1 MRKIVLLLLCAFTWL
16 VGFTQ
21 TIPEPE
27 FIGEAYLVNLD
38 NPMYRKLPKER
49 GIVRATNFMGN
60 FTKRII
66 LSEGSPL
73 QISDRINVGV
83 IIRVVD
89 NAYDPTSMFQVFKL
103 PKNGYNQ
110 RVIELSR
117 ANVGS
122 YLAMGEDNVKNYV
135 KFTAEKYGESSYLL
149 RFPISEGHYGIIT
162 GDIDEDKLLITT
174 FDVYDTAKKE
184 REEYNRKLEQAERE
198 RQEQER
204 LAKKQARLA
213 KKQARVTTRIK
224 K

>member
-1 MRKIVLLLLCAFTWL
+1 MKKRLFLAVFALGVFATYA
-16 VGFTQ
+16 Q

-73 QISDRINVGV
+73 QISDRINIGV
-83 IIRVVD
+83 IIKMD
-89 NAYDPTSMFQVFKL
+89 NNSYDPVSVFQVFKL
-103 PKNGYNQ
+103 PINGYRQ

-117 ANVGS
+117 ISTGS
-122 YLAMGEDNVKNYV
+122 YLAVGEGNVKSYV
-135 KFTAEKYGESSYLL
+135 DFTAEKYGESSYLL

-162 GDIDEDKLLITT
+162 GDIDEEKLLITT
-174 FDVYDTAKKE
+174 FDVYDAAKKE
-184 REEYNRKLEQAERE
+184 REERARMLEQAEWE
-198 RQEQER
+198 RREQER

-213 KKQARVTTRIK
+213 KKQARATIRTK

>member
-1 MRKIVLLLLCAFTWL
+1 MKKCLFLAVFALGVFVTYA
-16 VGFTQ
+16 Q

-73 QISDRINVGV
+73 QISDRINIGV
-83 IIRVVD
+83 IIRVAD
-89 NAYDPTSMFQVFKL
+89 NTYDPTSMFQVFKL
-103 PKNGYNQ
+103 PVNGYNQ

-117 ANVGS
+117 VSAGS
-122 YLAMGEDNVKNYV
+122 YLAVGEGNVKSYV
-135 KFTAEKYGESSYLL
+135 DFTAEKYGESSYLL

-162 GDIDEDKLLITT
+162 GDIDEEKLLITT
-174 FDVYDTAKKE
+174 FDVYDAAKKE
-184 REEYNRKLEQAERE
+184 REERARMLEQAEWE
-198 RQEQER
+198 RREQER

-213 KKQARVTTRIK
+213 KKQARATIRTK